1 MGEAER
7 AATQR
12 SLVLK
17 GCSLQSQGPSE
28 PCGEY
33 PCVSMCVCVCVE
45 AALGVRLPRCIVHE
59 AGCLRVSVYHV
70 QLDLPA
76 VLSRYVCGVG
86 QLRRVTVC

>member
-45 AALGVRLPRCIVHE
+45 AALGVRLP
-59 AGCLRVSVYHV
+59 G
-70 QLDLPA
+70 
-76 VLSRYVCGVG
+76 VLCMKLGVCGYQCIMYSWIYQQCCPDMCVELG
-86 QLRRVTVC
+86 SSDV